1 MLSQLTQNLLSIDS
15 DTAPTFSA
23 FLRFSRVANPSIP
36 PIKLLL
42 VQTLITLGE
51 LKSPENRQDRSEGE
65 ELLRIDKGF
74 SKLHATVVDGT
85 APVNLDFKD

>member
-15 DTAPTFSA
+15 DTVPTFSA
-23 FLRFSRVANPSIP
+23 FLRFSTVANPSIP

-65 ELLRIDKGF
+65 ELLRIKA
-74 SKLHATVVDGT
+74 SQSYTPQWWTEQRLST
-85 APVNLDFKD
+85 